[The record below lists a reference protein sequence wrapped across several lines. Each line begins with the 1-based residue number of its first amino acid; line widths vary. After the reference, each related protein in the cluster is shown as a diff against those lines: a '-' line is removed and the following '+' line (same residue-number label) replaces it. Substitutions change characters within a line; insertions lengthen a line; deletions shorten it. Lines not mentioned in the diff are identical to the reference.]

1 MGGGTSAVTAG
12 ITPVRG
18 RLGPLPPPHRM
29 LTRSLVR
36 SRSIALVVVAGLL
49 ALGSA
54 SARAQATPA
63 TVILPGFRGV
73 VKLDTVGTVESVP
86 GPAGAVFSMVRAAF
100 DSLGI
105 AQQVHDSTAG
115 VVGNLEL
122 QLTRRMAGKPMS
134 YWVDCGVGH
143 TGPTANQYRVH
154 LALLVTVAPSSAGG
168 ASMRTAVAAGA
179 QAYGGPL
186 GDPIACQST
195 GRLEDVVHSVV
206 RDHRMPR

>member
-1 MGGGTSAVTAG
+1 
-12 ITPVRG
+12 
-18 RLGPLPPPHRM
+18 M
-29 LTRSLVR
+29 LMRSLVD
-36 SRSIALVVVAGLL
+36 SRSLL
-49 ALGSA
+49 ALGATLLVLS
-54 SARAQATPA
+54 SVPVPAQSTPA

-73 VKLDTVGTVESVP
+73 VKLDTVGTTASVP
-86 GPAGAVFSMVRAAF
+86 APAGVVFASVRAAF

-105 AQQVHDSTAG
+105 AQQYHDSSAG

-122 QLTRRMAGKPMS
+122 QLTRRMAGKAMS

-143 TGPTANQYRVH
+143 TGPTANVYRVH
-154 LALLVTVAPSSAGG
+154 LALLVTVSPASAGG
-168 ASMRTAVAAGA
+168 TSMRTAVAAGA

-195 GRLEDVVHSVV
+195 GRIEDVVQSVV